1 MRRRAWLLATLAL
14 PAWAQEDSKGLAE
27 EVRARLVQPEW
38 LRGEFEQSKRV
49 PGFKKP
55 LLARGDFIVARGRG
69 VLWRTRTPF
78 AGELKLTRDEIR
90 ATQGGVTAFR
100 MDARSEPALRM
111 INGLMFALLN
121 GDVSGLAELFSLQG
135 EAKGKSW
142 TLALRPRAGALQQQ
156 LQSIELEGDAY
167 VRRILIK
174 EQSGDESLITLS
186 QLRGD
191 ARAEPGLFTP

>member
-1 MRRRAWLLATLAL
+1 MRRRAWLLLVASA
-14 PAWAQEDSKGLAE
+14 PAWAQEPKGLAE
-27 EVRARLVQPEW
+27 EVRGRLAQPEW

-55 LLARGDFIVARGRG
+55 LLSRGDFIVARGRG

-78 AGELKLTRDEIR
+78 ASELKLTRDEIR
-90 ATQGGVTAFR
+90 ASQGGVTAFQL
-100 MDARSEPALRM
+100 DARREPALRM

-121 GDVSGLAELFSLQG
+121 GDVSGLAELFSLHG
-135 EAKGKSW
+135 EVRGKSW
-142 TLALRPRAGALQQQ
+142 QLALKPRAGALLQL

-174 EQSGDESLITLS
+174 ELSGDESLITLS

-191 ARAEPGLFTP
+191 ALAEPGLFAP